1 VLSGRLDKDD
11 LSTKLG
17 QLAHKIDEVKVEVH
31 DSLVKKYVE
40 FYPLFDTTVDLRS
53 RISDLHTDVD
63 TALAAI
69 EKQVLDVCCSVLVL

>member
-1 VLSGRLDKDD
+1 MLPGRLDKDD

-40 FYPLFDTTVDLRS
+40 FYPLFDTTVNLRS

-69 EKQVLDVCCSVLVL
+69 EKQVLES

>member
-40 FYPLFDTTVDLRS
+40 FYPLFDTTVNLRS

-63 TALAAI
+63 TALSAI